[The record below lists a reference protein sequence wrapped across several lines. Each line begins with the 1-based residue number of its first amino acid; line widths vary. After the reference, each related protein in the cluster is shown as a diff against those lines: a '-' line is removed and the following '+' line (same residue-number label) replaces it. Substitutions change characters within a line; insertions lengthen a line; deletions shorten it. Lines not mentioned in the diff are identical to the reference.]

1 MCLIYFSQHCK
12 HHIMELQ
19 ELQRKWL
26 LRAKLKTFI
35 VTQTRFYQL
44 AQAESFVIH
53 LPQICLQREAKL
65 LPLNTK
71 LQKKNISWSSPARAK
86 VFLGQALVPSSA
98 ETCSSLILR
107 TDFNKHNFLLFK
119 GAYLNA
125 SSSKCAGYF

>member
-1 MCLIYFSQHCK
+1 MCLRYFSHHCK

-44 AQAESFVIH
+44 AQAESLVIH
-53 LPQICLQREAKL
+53 LPQTCLQREAKRSCFPSTL
-65 LPLNTK
+65 
-71 LQKKNISWSSPARAK
+71 SSRESN
-86 VFLGQALVPSSA
+86 FLVKPSSCQNIPWTSYSA
-98 ETCSSLILR
+98 KQCQDLQLTAR
-107 TDFNKHNFLLFK
+107 TDFNKHSFLLFK
-119 GAYLNA
+119 GAYLNS